1 MKNSLFYLSQILAAL
16 LYPMLI
22 PSYGIG
28 LYFWKLHAAGINLPA
43 AYVWVGLLGTLLFT
57 CILPMSVVLVMIH
70 RGNLTDIY
78 IRLARQR
85 LMPYIYSIICYGF
98 WAYFCWQVIHFPAF
112 ICWTAAGATIALLIV
127 LFINMFWKISA
138 HLTALGGLLGGVM
151 SFYLSTG
158 TNALPMLVIL
168 LLVAFALM
176 WARIY
181 DASHTPMQVVA
192 GFLLG
197 ALCTLIPNLITI
209 HA

>member
-1 MKNSLFYLSQILAAL
+1 MNNTLYYLSQTLAAL

-28 LYFWKLHAAGINLPA
+28 LYYWKLHAAGVVLPA

-57 CILPMSVVLVMIH
+57 CLLPMSVILVMIR

-78 IRLARQR
+78 IRVGRQR
-85 LMPYIYSIICYGF
+85 LMPYIYSTICYGF

-112 ICWTAAGATIALLIV
+112 VCWTAFGATLALLIV
-127 LFINMFWKISA
+127 LFVNLIWKISA
-138 HLTALGGLLGGVM
+138 HLAAFGGLFGGVM

-158 TNALPMLVIL
+158 GNALTMCIVL
-168 LLVAFALM
+168 LAIAFALM

-197 ALCTLIPNLITI
+197 ALCTLVPNMIAL
-209 HA
+209 